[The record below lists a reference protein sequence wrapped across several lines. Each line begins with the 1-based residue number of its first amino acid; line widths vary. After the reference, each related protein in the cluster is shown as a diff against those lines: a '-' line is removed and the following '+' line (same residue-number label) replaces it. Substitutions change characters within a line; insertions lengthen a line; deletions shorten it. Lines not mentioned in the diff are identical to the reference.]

1 MPVGPLTHRSRLG
14 FLIRARNRLPLRDA
28 GPVIE
33 LDVAVGIVE
42 EELEREVRRQ
52 VGLGVRPLK
61 LVVAGVVRH
70 ELVWIV
76 EVATAEYLRTRDPS
90 FLLVGA
96 GPYLVDRVDGGLHS
110 IGVVSSMSG
119 EWETD
124 YRVRIR
130 GEVVRTAV
138 DDLHDEV
145 WAALAERGRIHAMH
159 LLRQRVPVL
168 AHGHVIAYVTGLSR
182 GGAPAELVDIV
193 TRELVPPGDPVM
205 AVHTIRAG

>member
-1 MPVGPLTHRSRLG
+1 M
-14 FLIRARNRLPLRDA
+14 
-28 GPVIE
+28 IE
-33 LDVAVGIVE
+33 VDVAVGIVE
-42 EELEREVRRQ
+42 EELEREFRRQ
-52 VGLGVRPLK
+52 SALGVRPLR
-61 LVVAGVVRH
+61 LVVARAVRH

-76 EVATAEYLRTRDPS
+76 EVAAAEFLRSRDPS

-96 GPYLVDRVDGGLHS
+96 GPYLVDREDGGLHS
-110 IGVVSSMSG
+110 VGVVSARSG

-145 WAALAERGRIHAMH
+145 RAVLREQGRTHAMR

-168 AHGHVIAYVTGLSR
+168 GHGQVVAYVTGLSQ
-182 GGAPAELVDIV
+182 GGAPAELVEV
-193 TRELVPPGDPVM
+193 VRREVVLPVDPVM
-205 AVHTIRAG
+205 AVRTVRAG